1 MRRTKNGMGIALLS
15 GLLALGALAPTVG
28 WSQTS
33 EPLQDVEKRLIEKRA
48 AAAAHR
54 TQMEGIKDPEKLLTE
69 MQRHFQRTEEVLALL
84 LERRKL
90 LGVPAPASGTPSGQ
104 RRGMQGGGMQG
115 GGMMQKAMGSMAG
128 GGMREWGMQGG
139 GMMPQAMGSIT
150 GGGRSG
156 QPAPDAQ
163 GSTATIGSE
172 RELLQR
178 SAEHAASMET
188 LQDKATLVQEMF
200 RHQKLL
206 DQMLQLMP

>member
-69 MQRHFQRTEEVLALL
+69 MQRHFQMTEEVLALL

-90 LGVPAPASGTPSGQ
+90 LDVPAPASGTPS
-104 RRGMQGGGMQG
+104 RAHNAPRS
-115 GGMMQKAMGSMAG
+115 K
-128 GGMREWGMQGG
+128 
-139 GMMPQAMGSIT
+139 PC
-150 GGGRSG
+150 GGRIVRALGVSRLT
-156 QPAPDAQ
+156 
-163 GSTATIGSE
+163 S
-172 RELLQR
+172 R
-178 SAEHAASMET
+178 
-188 LQDKATLVQEMF
+188 
-200 RHQKLL
+200 
-206 DQMLQLMP
+206 